1 MPRQLNKDIFEEQ
14 ISIKPFSK
22 SRIES
27 PELLV
32 QDNTYKLRGLEQK
45 INNLTKQVE
54 TLHLKL
60 PQLES
65 LYKKLFEKNQSN
77 IKRLESA
84 VKSNLQTVFNKF
96 SRLSSKVNKKSI
108 EQSKV
113 NELINRQNAVL
124 QQYELRLTKLQ
135 KVISEQELQLMNY
148 KSTLQK
154 LQKKHYL

>member
-65 LYKKLFEKNQSN
+65 LYKNLFEKNTIHTSC
-77 IKRLESA
+77 KDG
-84 VKSNLQTVFNKF
+84 
-96 SRLSSKVNKKSI
+96 KKS
-108 EQSKV
+108 
-113 NELINRQNAVL
+113 
-124 QQYELRLTKLQ
+124 
-135 KVISEQELQLMNY
+135 
-148 KSTLQK
+148 
-154 LQKKHYL
+154 